1 MIDDMVTLLGKEQV
15 DDDAKKEYCTS
26 KIDKAEDEINELEHA
41 VDGLEKA
48 EKKASYSPA
57 SVTIQGVLKDM
68 YDTFSMNLE
77 KATEIESTQ
86 QKNFESIISVQNK

>member
-15 DDDAKKEYCTS
+15 DDGAKKEHCTS
-26 KIDKAEDEINELEHA
+26 KIDKAEDEIKELEHA

-48 EKKASYSPA
+48 EKKVSYSPA

-77 KATEIESTQ
+77 KATETEATQ
-86 QKNFESIISVQNK
+86 QKNFESIISV